1 MEKPAICGGKPAC
14 QAPVQYG
21 KQYIDDADI
30 HAVTEVLKS
39 DFLTCG
45 PRIPALEKKF
55 C

>member
-14 QAPVQYG
+14 SAPVQYG

-45 PRIPALEKKF
+45 PQIPALEKKF
-55 C
+55 